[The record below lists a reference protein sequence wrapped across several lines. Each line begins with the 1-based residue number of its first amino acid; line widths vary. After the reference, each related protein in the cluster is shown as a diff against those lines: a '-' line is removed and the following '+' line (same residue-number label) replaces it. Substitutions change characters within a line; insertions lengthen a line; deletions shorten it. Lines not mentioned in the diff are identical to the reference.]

1 MAARITAPVVH
12 IHHTSRRGRFNMHQN
27 SSGPYDW
34 KRIVLGDAP
43 PQFLVEVF
51 FRSIL
56 MYVVLLV
63 ALRLLGKRMNAQ
75 LSIMEFAV
83 MISLGA
89 IVSLPM
95 QSPER
100 GVLNGA
106 VLLILILT
114 FQRGLA
120 FLSFK
125 SRKVDRIMNGNM
137 STLVKDGILQTEI
150 MRKEGI
156 TKDQLFAQLR
166 HKGVN
171 QLGELDRVYL
181 EAHGVFSVFH
191 ARSPKPGL
199 STLPEKDDAY
209 LDTLPR
215 RDGMCA
221 CCYCGAAEKTKG
233 MESDECPNCHC
244 RRWTQAII

>member
-1 MAARITAPVVH
+1 MP
-12 IHHTSRRGRFNMHQN
+12 QN
-27 SSGPYDW
+27 SFSLCDW
-34 KRIVLGDAP
+34 KRIVFGDAP
-43 PQFLVEVF
+43 PQFLIEVF

-56 MYVVLLV
+56 MYVVLLLT
-63 ALRLLGKRMNAQ
+63 LRLLGKRMNAQ

-106 VLLILILT
+106 VLLIFILA

-125 SRKVDRIMNGNM
+125 SRQVERIVNGNT
-137 STLVKDGILQTEI
+137 STLVKDGILQAEI

-166 HKGVN
+166 HKDVN

-209 LDTLPR
+209 LGAQPR
-215 RDGMCA
+215 EAGMRA
-221 CCYCGAAEKTKG
+221 CCYCGATEKKKS
-233 MESDECPNCHC
+233 MEANECPNCHH